1 MFLTDNQLE
10 EFKKTETFKML
21 IKGTYLGVMENDF
34 KNMTKKQLVDWCF
47 KRESEIFDLKQQL
60 ALTEKALELACD
72 CFYVNFGKV
81 LEPYC
86 GIHTSS
92 EAMQK
97 RFKTKAKEMMK
108 SEQ

>member
-1 MFLTDNQLE
+1 MFLRDDELE

-21 IKGTYLGVMENDF
+21 IKGTYLGVVENDL

-47 KRESEIFDLKQQL
+47 KRESEIFDLNERI

-72 CFYVNFGKV
+72 CFYNNFGKT

-86 GIHTSS
+86 ECNTSS

-97 RFKTKAKEMMK
+97 HFKTKAKEMMK
-108 SEQ
+108 SE